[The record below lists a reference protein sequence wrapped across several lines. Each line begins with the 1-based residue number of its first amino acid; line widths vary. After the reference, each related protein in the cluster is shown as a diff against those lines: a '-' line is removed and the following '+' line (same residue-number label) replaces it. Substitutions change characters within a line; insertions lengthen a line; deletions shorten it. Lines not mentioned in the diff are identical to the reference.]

1 MFEGFEHSKYTVN
14 KQFFRL
20 FGGAFRIFDPD
31 GRLVLYADMK
41 AFRLREDIRLYT
53 GPDKAQELLLIKA
66 RQILDWSSAYDVID
80 AGTNEKVGALKRKGW
95 QSLLRDSWIIMDAND
110 QEIGAVSEDSMAL
123 ALVRRFLTN
132 LVPQTYH
139 VDIGSMPVC
148 IYRQRFNPFILK
160 MDVDFTPDSNK
171 LLDRRLGLAA
181 AVLVCAI
188 EGRQQ

>member
-1 MFEGFEHSKYTVN
+1 MFESFEHSNYTVH

-20 FGGAFRIFDPD
+20 FGGAFRIFGPD
-31 GRLVLYADMK
+31 GQLVLYADMK

-53 GPDKAQELLLIKA
+53 GPDMAQELILIKA
-66 RQILDWSSAYDVID
+66 RQILDWSAAYDVID
-80 AGTNEKVGALKRKGW
+80 ASTNEKVGALKREGL

-110 QEIGAVSEDSMAL
+110 QEIGVVAEDSTAL

-132 LVPQTYH
+132 MVPQTFH
-139 VDIGSMPVC
+139 VDIGSVPVC
-148 IYRQRFNPFILK
+148 VYRQHFNPFVLK
-160 MDVDFTPDSNK
+160 MDVDFTPDFNK

-181 AVLVCAI
+181 AVLLSAI